1 MYITFNSHLEFRLL
15 REEIYF
21 WRSLPV

>member
-1 MYITFNSHLEFRLL
+1 MYIFL

-21 WRSLPV
+21 TEM